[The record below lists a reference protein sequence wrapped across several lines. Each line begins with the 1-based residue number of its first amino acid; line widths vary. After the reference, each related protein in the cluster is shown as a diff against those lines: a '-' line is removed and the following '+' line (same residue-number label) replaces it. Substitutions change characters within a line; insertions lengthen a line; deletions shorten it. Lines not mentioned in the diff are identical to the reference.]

1 MQWGASDLEV
11 ADGLCSVTRTL
22 THEELLDD
30 EVSEAVHAFLRD
42 LGVAS
47 RSFPGFEHHRLC

>member
-1 MQWGASDLEV
+1 MQWGATDLEV

-42 LGVAS
+42 LGFAS
-47 RSFPGFEHHRLC
+47 RFFPGFEHHRLC